1 MDKLKL
7 GVVVKSRFP
16 KSGVIPDK
24 PYDTSHSLA
33 LFTSYHDRSKDV
45 EVRLALANESGTI
58 HVGGGLQLTEY
69 SMGSIVD
76 ELLQSILTSGT
87 TPHDKTP
94 VVDTKDKAAISPR
107 FP

>member
-7 GVVVKSRFP
+7 GAVVKSRFP

-33 LFTSYHDRSKDV
+33 LFTSYHNSSKDV
-45 EVRLALANESGTI
+45 EVRLAMAKESGTI

-69 SMGSIVD
+69 SMGSIED
-76 ELLQSILTSGT
+76 ELLQSTLPSGT

-94 VVDTKDKAAISPR
+94 VVDTKDKPATSPK